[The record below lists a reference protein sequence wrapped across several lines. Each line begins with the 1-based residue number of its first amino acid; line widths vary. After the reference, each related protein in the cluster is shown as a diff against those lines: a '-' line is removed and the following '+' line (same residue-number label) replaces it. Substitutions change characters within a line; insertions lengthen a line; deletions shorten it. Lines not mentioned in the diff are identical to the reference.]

1 MAGADANLGRSPFA
15 AGRNENNNI
24 YLSERLERERER
36 EREREKET
44 GRLRL
49 LYDRQEYN
57 WWAAAPK

>member
-36 EREREKET
+36 KKQGVFGYSMTASSTT
-44 GRLRL
+44 GGPQHRN
-49 LYDRQEYN
+49 E
-57 WWAAAPK
+57 